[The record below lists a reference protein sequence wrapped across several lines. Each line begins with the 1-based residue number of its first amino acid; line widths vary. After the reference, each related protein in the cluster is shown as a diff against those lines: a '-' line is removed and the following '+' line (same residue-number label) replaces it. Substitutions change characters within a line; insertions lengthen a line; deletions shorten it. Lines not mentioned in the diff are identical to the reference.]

1 MDVSNQKIADM
12 FNEMADL
19 LDIEGDNPFRVRAYR
34 NASRIVSDFPQK
46 ITDLVAQGKD
56 LTQWPGIGKSL
67 AEKIATIV
75 KTGRLPQ
82 LEVEEKRIPPVLV
95 ELTKI
100 SGLGPK
106 RIKAIYYAYHVKSIA
121 ELQKLAEEGKI
132 AALPGFGEKTESAI
146 KAGLKQLMNTPLR
159 LRLDTAAQIA
169 DAIIAYLQQYPGLE
183 KLDVA
188 GSYRRYKET
197 VGDLDLLAIAKNGE
211 EMIQYF
217 VKYPEVARV
226 LSQGETRSTVL
237 LKNGF
242 QIDLRVMPKE
252 SYGAALY
259 YFTGSKSHNIAVRTI
274 AVKHKLKINE
284 YGIFKGKRQIGSKSE
299 RDIFS
304 LLNMQ
309 YIEPELREN
318 NGEIEAALEHRLPKL
333 VELSDIR
340 GDLHSHTNETDGHYT
355 LAEMAAAAQAK
366 GYEYLAITDHS
377 QRLTVANGL
386 DRKRLLAQIKAIDKL
401 NEQLK
406 GFTVLKAI
414 EVDILEDG
422 SLDLPDDVL
431 KELDLTVCSVHS
443 KFNLSEKKQ
452 TERIVRAMDNPH
464 FKILGHP
471 TGRLLN
477 RRSPYALNLSR
488 LLQAAKERGC
498 FVELNAQPERLDFSD
513 IYCRMA
519 KEIGVKVAISTDAHS
534 IYHFDFMRFGVGQAR
549 RGWLEAKDVI
559 NTRPLRELRKLLRS

>member
-1 MDVSNQKIADM
+1 MDVPNQKIADM

-19 LDIEGDNPFRVRAYR
+19 LDIEGNNPFRVRAYR

-82 LEVEEKRIPPVLV
+82 LEAEEKRIPPVLV

-106 RIKAIYYAYHVKSIA
+106 RIKAIYYAYHIKSIA
-121 ELQKLAEEGKI
+121 DLQRLVDEGKI

-159 LRLDTAAQIA
+159 LRLDMAAQIA
-169 DAIIAYLQQYPGLE
+169 DEIVAYLQKYRGLE

-211 EMIQYF
+211 KLIQYF

-226 LSQGETRSTVL
+226 LSRGETRSTIL

-259 YFTGSKSHNIAVRTI
+259 YFTGSKSHNIAVRKI
-274 AVKHKLKINE
+274 ALKHKLKINE
-284 YGIFKGKRQIGSKSE
+284 YGIFKGKRQVGGKSE
-299 RDIFS
+299 HDIFS

-309 YIEPELREN
+309 YVEPELREN
-318 NGEIEAALEHRLPKL
+318 NGEIEAALENRLPKL
-333 VELSDIR
+333 VQLSDIR

-386 DRKRLLAQIKAIDKL
+386 DKKRLLAQIKAIDAL

-406 GFTVLKAI
+406 GFTILKAI

-452 TERIVRAMDNPH
+452 TERIIRAMDNPY

-477 RRSPYALNLSR
+477 RRSPYVLDLSR

-519 KEIGVKVAISTDAHS
+519 KEVGVKVAISTDAHS

-559 NTRPLRELRKLLRS
+559 NTRPLRELRRLLQQ

>member
-1 MDVSNQKIADM
+1 MDVPNQKIADM

-19 LDIEGDNPFRVRAYR
+19 LDIEGNNPFRVRAYR

-106 RIKAIYYAYHVKSIA
+106 RIKAIYYAYHIKSIA
-121 ELQKLAEEGKI
+121 DLQKLVDEGKI
-132 AALPGFGEKTESAI
+132 AALEGFGEKTEAAI
-146 KAGLKQLMNTPLR
+146 KAGLKRITDTPLR
-159 LRLDTAAQIA
+159 LRLDIAERIA
-169 DAIIAYLQQYPGLE
+169 DSIVTYLQQCPGLE

-197 VGDLDLLAIAKNGE
+197 VGDLDLLAIAKEGE
-211 EMIQYF
+211 ELIRHF
-217 VKYPEVARV
+217 VDYPEVARV
-226 LSQGETRSTVL
+226 LSKGETRSTVL

-259 YFTGSKSHNIAVRTI
+259 YFTGSKSHNIAVRKI
-274 AVKHKLKINE
+274 ALKHKLKINE
-284 YGIFKGKRQIGSKSE
+284 YGIFKGKRQVGGKSE

-309 YIEPELREN
+309 YVEPELREN
-318 NGEIEAALEHRLPKL
+318 NGEIEAALKHKLPKL

-355 LAEMAAAAQAK
+355 LAEMVAAAQAK

-386 DRKRLLAQIKAIDKL
+386 DKKRLLAQIRAIDAL

-406 GFTVLKAI
+406 GFTILKAI

-477 RRSPYALNLSR
+477 QRPPYALDLSQ

-498 FVELNAQPERLDFSD
+498 VVELNAQPERLDFND

-519 KEIGVKVAISTDAHS
+519 KEVGVKVAISTDAHS

-549 RGWLEAKDVI
+549 RGWLEADDVI
-559 NTRPLRELRKLLRS
+559 NTRNLRDLRKLLQS

>member
-75 KTGRLPQ
+75 KTGKFPQ

-106 RIKAIYYAYHVKSIA
+106 RIKAIYYAYHIKSIA
-121 ELQKLAEEGKI
+121 DLQKLAEEGKI

-159 LRLDTAAQIA
+159 LRLDIAAQIA
-169 DAIIAYLQQYPGLE
+169 DDMVAYLQKYTGLE

-211 EMIQYF
+211 KLIQHF
-217 VKYPEVARV
+217 VKYSEVVRV

-242 QIDLRVMPKE
+242 QIDLRVMSKE

-259 YFTGSKSHNIAVRTI
+259 YFTGSKSHNIAVRKI
-274 AVKHKLKINE
+274 ALKHKLKINE
-284 YGIFKGKRQIGSKSE
+284 YGIFKGKRQVGGKSE
-299 RDIFS
+299 HDIFS

-318 NGEIEAALEHRLPKL
+318 NGEIEAALENRLPKL
-333 VELSDIR
+333 VQLSNIR

-386 DRKRLLAQIKAIDKL
+386 DKKRLLAQIKAIDKL

-422 SLDLPDDVL
+422 SLDLPDDIL

-452 TERIVRAMDNPH
+452 TERIIRAMDNPH

-477 RRSPYALNLSR
+477 RRSPYALDLSK
-488 LLQAAKERGC
+488 LLQTAKERGC

-519 KEIGVKVAISTDAHS
+519 KEVGVKVAISTDAHS

>member
-1 MDVSNQKIADM
+1 MDVPNQKIADM

-19 LDIEGDNPFRVRAYR
+19 LDIEGNNPFRVRAYR

-106 RIKAIYYAYHVKSIA
+106 RIKAIYYAYHIKSIA
-121 ELQKLAEEGKI
+121 DLQKLVDEGKI
-132 AALPGFGEKTESAI
+132 AALEGFGEKTEAAI
-146 KAGLKQLMNTPLR
+146 KAGLKRITDTPLR
-159 LRLDTAAQIA
+159 LRLDIAERIA
-169 DAIIAYLQQYPGLE
+169 DSIVTYLQQCPGLE

-197 VGDLDLLAIAKNGE
+197 VGDLDLLAIAKEGE
-211 EMIQYF
+211 ELIRHF
-217 VKYPEVARV
+217 VDYPEVARV
-226 LSQGETRSTVL
+226 LSKGETRSTVL

-259 YFTGSKSHNIAVRTI
+259 YFTGSKSHNIAVRKI
-274 AVKHKLKINE
+274 ALKHKLKINE
-284 YGIFKGKRQIGSKSE
+284 YGIFKGKRQVGGKSE

-309 YIEPELREN
+309 YVEPELREN
-318 NGEIEAALEHRLPKL
+318 NGEIEAALKHKLPKL

-355 LAEMAAAAQAK
+355 LAEMVAVAQAK

-386 DRKRLLAQIKAIDKL
+386 DKKRLLAQIRAIDAL

-406 GFTVLKAI
+406 GFTILKAI

-477 RRSPYALNLSR
+477 QRPPYALDLSQ

-498 FVELNAQPERLDFSD
+498 VVELNAQPERLDFND

-519 KEIGVKVAISTDAHS
+519 KEVGVKVAISTDAHS

-549 RGWLEAKDVI
+549 RGWLEADDVI
-559 NTRPLRELRKLLRS
+559 NTRNLRDLRKLLQS